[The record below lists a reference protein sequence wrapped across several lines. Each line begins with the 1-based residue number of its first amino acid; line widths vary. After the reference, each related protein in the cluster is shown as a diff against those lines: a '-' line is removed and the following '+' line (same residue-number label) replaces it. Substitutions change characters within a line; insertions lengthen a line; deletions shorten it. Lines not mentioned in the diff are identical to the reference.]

1 MITKQTIAREDVTN
15 KANGTYWTNR
25 SYGPNRNFASF
36 GCLLLLWLMAM
47 GAFAQAQV
55 IIGGNVYGG
64 GNSADVDGNTT
75 VVVKGGDMTKVFGGA
90 RMANVGGR
98 SFVNIYGEEATSDIF
113 IVEVYGGN
121 DIAGIIGAS
130 GEETTVPTELTDVL
144 GEGETKETN
153 PEKNAIDNTWKTFVR
168 TSRSAKGDGSEK
180 NAIIIGALFGGG
192 NGDFEYEQSEP
203 VDGKVTHNIYNRGDR
218 STYIAQK
225 VTPEGDVGFQ
235 KPEVSKT
242 YLEIKGGCIAHLYGG
257 GNNATV
263 TENTTISIDNQSD
276 DLETQAT
283 AHAASSGSS
292 VEEVLRY
299 LVGKVQLS
307 TFQSDYSS
315 WKFNFARIFGGNNRA
330 EMSIR
335 PIWNLQRGKIRDLYS
350 GGNMGRMTSE
360 TGLLLDI
367 NPVNSSDLVIN
378 NVFGGCRMADVRPKT
393 SVWNPSLKNPVTG
406 TLGDYE
412 DATSVNKEPGYFFPP
427 NFAARLLIRGGDIN
441 NVYGGNDIQGKV
453 YFGNA
458 VGVAT
463 SIKGNIYGGGNGAY
477 AYTDNEELEGDPKY
491 GDYWYPTAG
500 YNSSAE
506 ALNAIRPNAE
516 QVSIMVRGD
525 AENPNN
531 PTIIGGSIFCGGNCA
546 TLEANPAHANLD
558 NYPLAELKIGT
569 NVIADNVFLGNNGRG
584 MVEESVLTQYASD
597 VEEMG
602 AGENVQKFSSMEL
615 KDPSTMETYMEGAAM
630 DIIPRLVFEDAAK
643 GDRATYQPYS
653 SYIGSFFC
661 GGNVGSMTYEGKDTM
676 DFSAPIYIYN
686 KVVGG
691 CNDAFVP
698 ARAGLNAFYQGGIL
712 GSASERDSYT
722 DGEGNI
728 KDRLEMNFNGL
739 RIRPMRRN
747 HVYTPVANGTTLTE
761 GKEYHTSNIPFH
773 GETIIS
779 DGTEVASPEHPYYEL
794 TSLGTGLEWNTVKW
808 NPAIKGFTAT
818 GSTGT
823 DDDRRLYDGNVYGGC
838 YNSGIVNGNVTIN
851 VNQKLVEKD
860 VLFASGEGKP
870 NVDYESQR
878 DDLMDV
884 AMAVMGGGCG
894 EQTEMWGSTTVNLN
908 KGAAFLVYGGGEK
921 GIVGK
926 SDTRDYD
933 PAYSTTVNLKGSKT
947 IYSSDAVDDDVAEAE
962 YIFGGGN
969 QGNVYGNTY
978 VNLGN
983 GRIYDAFGGASNA
996 DIQGHTEVYIGRQP
1010 DGAGG
1015 YKAGFPWVRDNI
1027 YGGSDFGGIIWGQY
1041 ADGYDYESRI
1051 SSSDVL
1057 ASIHGT
1063 PTNASPGV
1071 LKASAYVEYDQG
1083 RVDSI
1088 FGGGYAQYD
1097 YADTEY
1103 YGEGATM
1110 PSFEGSFVNI
1120 RPASNENNELHAVFG
1135 GGSGYPRNRD
1145 GDMSQDR
1152 SYVLVDIQKDGEK
1165 EVENFKDLEIFGAGS
1180 FNGMGMSLNKEVA
1193 ADPATADMASVII
1206 DLMNGK
1212 VGNVYGGS
1220 YNEGITR
1227 RTVINVP
1234 AQSAINIG
1242 NIFGGAY
1249 GTQVLPP
1256 CDVYESHV
1264 NYNNTSEKARV
1275 NGAIYGGNNNE
1286 RRTLYTHVNIS
1297 SPVWSDKD
1305 KGYLA
1310 KVYGA
1315 GYNIDTWS
1323 EYTEVN
1329 LLSGAKVYE
1338 AYGGGN
1344 MGHVL
1349 NAESVQKYMQLYK
1362 DHPSHQISTQ
1372 DPYWSTENIWAS
1384 EGVLNDE
1391 YMDKWTKDWENAWT
1405 MGDYYTPNEDY
1416 TNYIDNEATNLDN
1429 TQPGLI
1435 RTAEMDDRDYSG
1447 YTTEEKAKRYQ
1458 KYNTNVIINEGATV
1472 VNYAYGGGYG
1482 QAETHL
1488 SGDVYGNTYI
1498 ALLGG
1503 TVTKDIYAAGT
1514 AGAVNDLFGVGKY
1527 DASENPNG
1535 FTATANAYVGGGSC
1549 RNVYGGGWLGN
1560 VGMHSGAISDSPAGD
1575 IPGETHVVIGDLS
1588 GTSFTEGIPTVQRN
1602 AYGGGEGGAVF
1613 GTANLTLNKGYVGY
1627 QYVDGRYVEKIEDNT
1642 KPTPNTFLTDAGCL
1656 FGGGYI
1662 DNSSVDK
1669 TCVNIYG
1676 GHVRG
1681 SAFGGGEVAA
1691 IGRGSVSRST
1701 VGGKTTLTLDGIY
1714 RPGKTRIEMYGGQVH
1729 RNVYGG
1735 GRGTDNLGGHG
1746 SLNCDGYVFGQTE
1759 VHIHGGEIGTVSGL
1773 ADGDGNVFG
1782 GGDEGFVYSAYE
1794 KADGTFGIGKKDG
1807 VRYDPLYQ
1815 GYYYEY
1821 ENGNFVTEQ
1830 VETGT
1835 YTAEEAEAY
1844 NTEHASDPGHVDVSE
1859 GDKKYETER
1868 RFTEDCKVLIEP
1880 SMKVLSDVTIN
1891 GHDYVAGDYVP
1902 TSDLNTLPNKNADS
1916 RWESLDDT
1924 GIIIH
1929 NAVFAGGNTPSGS
1942 LTTGANISTVYGN
1955 ATASISDIFHRDMIT
1970 LGTRHTGGLYGD
1982 GNLTLVDGYREL
1994 NITNYGTD
2002 YYSIEKEIGIDTYHA
2017 LPDREADYYE
2027 LKYTCLKVCQD
2038 KEGTRY
2044 KPVEKDGSGNVISK
2058 ASTITADEMQ
2068 NLFVTKDESGNK
2080 VSVRDGGTAILKYD
2094 EETGEWVPNKAAGYW
2109 KESGVLP
2116 VYAGR
2121 LMNSIQRADFCGVFG
2136 SRMVMQGA
2144 QDRVPEEADYTDYT
2158 INRVREVSLN
2168 KKTEGG
2174 VDHGNYFGI
2183 YNIVNY
2189 LGALTSDV
2197 DFGAVRKTDNPDAAT
2212 YKSDITIDE
2221 STYAYQSAGATYSNW
2236 KQAHIKDRTRNN
2248 GSSHNKV
2255 ALASGVYLELTT
2267 EESTGLGLHE
2277 KVWGPITGV
2286 VELDLINVAPGI
2298 GGGFVYAKNVHGV
2311 RSATGHR
2318 NTTLTS
2324 LNKGA
2329 VTHWDY
2335 TYSTTEDAAHQKE
2348 WESSGNFVHS
2358 TQTIIDDCYNISNR
2372 YMGEGKMP
2380 AHYWYIKGSVYVYDQ
2395 YISAYTGSSNA
2406 FSETVEIPLTIA
2418 AASHG
2423 KMKLLNVMPNRY
2435 AFYASPGVEI
2445 GSGKRIVINDK
2456 SYYKNDPISYW
2467 DWYLLSPS
2475 EKELFIEKTYV
2486 NCMTCKIDGV
2496 EYAAGTYI
2504 MSDTQFATY
2513 KNSSHTYTDTENK
2526 PIEKADKVPADD
2538 DYIFRTSNNVSH
2550 DQGYI
2555 LTYEV
2560 NNPGIWDNWYTPKAD
2575 DYTKKKT
2582 LLEYAGMDVATKA
2595 TYDDGPTYR
2604 LDPTKVTT
2612 DGIVLGQRDYKQGEL
2627 ITKSVEDAYQAIPAK
2642 PSSPVQATFEKAYIV
2657 TSKITV
2663 TTDGRDTHYNPG
2675 VAVSETFAEAHEGS
2689 VAEAYICTSSISLTK
2704 EDILYK
2710 DSKMTKAEAEGYVS
2724 DTETKMNALK
2734 AGASALTLDAIKA
2747 LEPAGGFTAEDKK
2760 SLVQLAT
2767 LREELKTHLVPA
2779 YYCTG
2784 AGKYG
2789 GAYYEKDKNY
2799 RGLEAWSSMS
2809 GSDRAKFVF
2818 NYDALDL
2825 LIDPTYSNPEG
2836 EKYQYD
2842 GNYTTEAQ
2850 VKNASTGNKAGYSL
2864 TQSVDYTA
2872 TYNDS
2877 ENDLT
2882 LTTGVTVKH
2891 SNGTIENNQTTLVEG
2906 DELEREV
2913 FESLPNEQRHF
2924 APIAATTAG
2933 TYYVANT
2940 DFQVGA
2946 TPYAIGETISRETY
2960 EGLPEKGNVTVLT
2973 VDEEHK
2979 GTYYYCRESY
2989 PMGVTI
2995 TPVASSAITGAG
3007 GGISAGN
3014 VLVGTL
3020 ITSGQYNLLPNQQKH
3035 FTIHGVSPTET
3046 STLYVSRESDIYDL
3060 SKEKIVTVI
3069 YQYDY
3074 DETDG
3079 SDNVT
3084 PISERHILNI
3094 HLTFKSGVPTVEKI
3108 TKPDIILPGDFTSLR
3123 EPAVTPGAYEITGG
3137 GWELFET
3144 QRDAESHTNGVEYT
3158 PAFDPLYWYQDEWY
3172 VAYYAKSYLGRTYS
3186 NAVPVSVANYHD
3198 LAEVMAD
3205 GNKEHHMYIDNKNVK
3220 RESKI
3225 YINDYSGSGKNGLDL
3240 FKNLYDLSLRTE
3252 VATSGDLKDHA
3263 PLDEHVRAGDNLQF
3277 FLRADISREDNPEVA
3292 DEWTPIASGVSQ
3304 PCFEGVL
3311 HGDGHTVSGL
3321 DNSLFGKLCGSVYN
3335 LGVTGSFTSAGVA
3348 DTGKGYVESCWVKT
3362 TGTPDGSVK
3371 AVFGNPTAAANYKQV
3386 VNSYCQT
3393 GKTYSTTDTDK
3404 HGLATAMS
3412 EQAFYNGT
3420 LAYDLNNFYLYKRFC
3435 DQAGDGAFGAEPVF
3449 YNYWLPD
3456 NVELQEGRYARNE
3469 ALCSSGYNGI
3479 QYVED
3484 RFQDGDF
3491 RYAAGSIPGSED
3503 VRHYVDTEDNDK
3515 EYWFPIWP
3523 DDYLFFGQA
3532 LNYGHVDGI
3541 SHQDVP
3547 TAVNRSGGRVDRTE
3561 NGNRVY
3567 RAPAY
3572 FRSKTMDVAHF
3583 NSNAVFAQSKKDDA
3597 ATIAYK
3603 NMTAIDFT
3611 GYNDMYGTDGANKP
3625 YKLGW
3630 DSGKFYAPLL
3640 DDDGLSGFKN
3650 IDLTKN
3656 LLVYSAQPGSTAAGI
3671 TGTTVSTYLTEPE
3684 YEESAD
3690 GYRSVEWQDPQT
3702 IHGHWLQKTEEGF
3715 MARRDQLLVDL
3726 NDFNAPIAYTFHSD
3740 KHMWYQRTPED
3751 NEFVDFSTGW
3761 QGISLPFTSE
3771 MVTTS
3776 QKGEITHFY
3785 DGSENSKDER
3795 GAKIGHEYWLRQYRD
3810 IGGVSEPE
3818 AVRTARFTYPTKSD
3832 GAIMQKTKQY
3842 DAEVTNTF
3850 LWDYYYNWGL
3860 GHNQKDHNR
3869 DTYQEYYRHERQ
3881 YQNYPMLTAGIPYL
3895 IGFPGKTYF
3904 EFDLSGSFSAN
3915 TTASPN
3921 PATLDKQ
3928 TITFVSQKNISIGV
3942 SDDEMTGITN
3952 AGFVFKPSYMNI
3964 GLEAGTNSYALNT
3977 DGDQFDKVPVS
3988 GDDTNVG
3995 AFRPYFLATG
4005 GSAKEF
4011 RHETRAIR
4019 FYNDGIGDL
4028 HPQDEQNDEGATH
4041 RLEIFVRGKD
4051 IYTVSHMEESI
4062 DIRIVSA
4069 SGALINAYTLEP
4081 GKTVITPV
4089 TASGVYIVN
4098 RRKLSVKVE

>member
-1 MITKQTIAREDVTN
+1 MGA
-15 KANGTYWTNR
+15 
-25 SYGPNRNFASF
+25 YGVHRTC
-36 GCLLLLWLMAM
+36 GLLLLWLLAI
-47 GAFAQAQV
+47 GAFAQTR
-55 IIGGNVYGG
+55 ITIGGNVYGG

-75 VVVKGGDMTKVFGGA
+75 VTVQGGDLKKVFGGA

-98 SFVNIYGEEATSDIF
+98 SFVNIYGEESTSDIF

-121 DIAGIIGAS
+121 DIAGIIGVS

-180 NAIIIGALFGGG
+180 NAVIIGKLFGGG
-192 NGDFEYEQSEP
+192 NGDFDYEQSEP

-218 STYIAQK
+218 SSYIAQI
-225 VTPEGDVGFQ
+225 VTPEGDVGFK
-235 KPEVSKT
+235 KPEASKT

-263 TENTTISIDNQSD
+263 TENTTISINNESD
-276 DLETQAT
+276 DLETQVNAYAT
-283 AHAASSGSS
+283 ATGSS
-292 VEEVLRY
+292 FKDALEY
-299 LVGKVQLS
+299 LVSKVQLS
-307 TFQSDYSS
+307 TFQGDYSS
-315 WKFNFARIFGGNNRA
+315 WKFNFARVFGGNNRA

-335 PIWNLQRGKIRDLYS
+335 PVWNLQKGMIRDLYS
-350 GGNMGRMTSE
+350 GGNMGRMTHE
-360 TGLLLDI
+360 NGLFLNI
-367 NPVNSSDLVIN
+367 NPVNSNSLVIN
-378 NVFGGCRMADVRPKT
+378 NVYGGCRMADVRPKT
-393 SVWNPSLKNPVTG
+393 NVWNPSLENPVTG

-412 DATSVNKEPGYFFPP
+412 DAISVKKEPGYFFPP
-427 NFAARLLIRGGDIN
+427 NFAARVLVQGGDIN
-441 NVYGGNDIQGKV
+441 NVYGGNDIRGKV

-458 VGVAT
+458 VGVTT
-463 SIKGNIYGGGNGAY
+463 SIRGDIYGGGNGAY
-477 AYTDNEELEGDPKY
+477 AYTDNEELEGDSKY
-491 GDYWYPTAG
+491 GDFWYPTLN

-506 ALNAIRPNAE
+506 ALNAIRPDAE

-525 AENPNN
+525 VENPEN
-531 PTIIGGSIFCGGNCA
+531 PTIIGGSIYCGGNCA
-546 TLEANPAHANLD
+546 TLEADPDHANLAD
-558 NYPLAELKIGT
+558 YPMVELKIGT
-569 NVIADNVFLGNNGRG
+569 NVIADNVFLGNNGKG
-584 MVEESVLTQYASD
+584 MIEESVLSQYASD
-597 VEEMG
+597 VEEIG
-602 AGENVQKFSSMEL
+602 GDEQKFSSIDLE
-615 KDPSTMETYMEGAAM
+615 DPSTMETYMEGVAM
-630 DIIPRLVFEDAAK
+630 DIIPRLSFEDAAK
-643 GDRATYQPYS
+643 GDRTTYRPYS
-653 SYIGSFFC
+653 SYIGSFYC
-661 GGNVGSMTYEGKDTM
+661 GGNVGSMTYEGKNTM
-676 DFSAPIYIYN
+676 DFTAPIYIYN

-698 ARAGLNAFYQGGIL
+698 ARDGLNAFYRGGVL
-712 GSASERDSYT
+712 GSASERDDFT
-722 DGEGNI
+722 DGSGNI
-728 KDRLEMNFNGL
+728 RDRLELNFKGL
-739 RIRPMRRN
+739 KIQPMRRN
-747 HVYTPVANGTTLTE
+747 HVFTPVANGTTLTE
-761 GKEYHTSNIPFH
+761 GNEYYKSNIPFH
-773 GETIIS
+773 ADKIIS
-779 DGTEVASPEHPYYEL
+779 DGTEVASPETPYYEL

-808 NPAIKGFTAT
+808 NSDIRGFTAT
-818 GSTGT
+818 GSTGA
-823 DDDRRLYDGNVYGGC
+823 DDARRLYDGNIYGGC

-851 VNQKLVEKD
+851 VNQKLIEKE
-860 VLFASGEGKP
+860 VLFASGDGKP

-878 DDLMDV
+878 DDLLDV
-884 AMAVMGGGCG
+884 ALAVMGGGCG

-926 SDTRDYD
+926 SDTQEFN
-933 PAYSTTVNLKGSKT
+933 PAYSTTVNLKGTKT
-947 IYSSDAVDDDVAEAE
+947 IYSSDAVDADVAEAE

-969 QGNVYGNTY
+969 QGNVYGNTC

-1010 DGAGG
+1010 DGAGD
-1015 YKAGFPWVRDNI
+1015 YKAGFPWIRDNV
-1027 YGGSDFGGIIWGQY
+1027 YGGSDFGGTIWGDY
-1041 ADGYDYESRI
+1041 EDGYNFESRV

-1057 ASIHGT
+1057 ASVHGT
-1063 PTNASPGV
+1063 PTNESPGV
-1071 LKASAYVEYDQG
+1071 LKSSTYVEYEIG

-1097 YADTEY
+1097 YGDTET
-1103 YGEGATM
+1103 YGLDAEM
-1110 PSFEGSFVNI
+1110 PSMESSFVNI
-1120 RPASNENNELHAVFG
+1120 RPNSNENNELHYVFG
-1135 GGSGYPRNRD
+1135 GGAGYPRNRD

-1152 SYVLVDIQKDGEK
+1152 SYILIDIQKDGDK
-1165 EVENFKDLEIFGAGS
+1165 DVENFKDLEIFGSGS
-1180 FNGMGMSLNKEVA
+1180 YNGMGMSLDKDIA
-1193 ADPATADMASVII
+1193 SDPATADMASVII

-1220 YNEGITR
+1220 YNEGVTR

-1234 AQSAINIG
+1234 AQSTINIG

-1249 GTQVLPP
+1249 GTQILPP

-1275 NGAIYGGNNNE
+1275 SGAIYGGNNNE
-1286 RRTLYTHVNIS
+1286 RRTLYTQVNIS

-1310 KVYGA
+1310 NVYGA
-1315 GYNIDTWS
+1315 GYNINTWS

-1329 LLSGAKVYE
+1329 LLAGAKVYE

-1362 DHPSHQISTQ
+1362 DYPSPQISTE
-1372 DPYWSTENIWAS
+1372 DPYWKDLKDKNDLWYIDGDGNQRLYDKHVDRWAS
-1384 EGVLNDE
+1384 
-1391 YMDKWTKDWENAWT
+1391 DWENAWT
-1405 MGDYYTPNEDY
+1405 MGDYYTPNTEYD
-1416 TNYIDNEATNLDN
+1416 NYIDNEATNLNN

-1447 YTTEEKAKRYQ
+1447 YTEEEKAKRYQ
-1458 KYNTNVIINEGATV
+1458 KYNSNVIINEGATV

-1482 QAETHL
+1482 SANVQL

-1503 TVTKDIYAAGT
+1503 TVNKDIYAAGT
-1514 AGAVNDLFGVGKY
+1514 AGAVNDLFGVGTY
-1527 DASENPNG
+1527 NASTNPNG
-1535 FTATANAYVGGGSC
+1535 FTATANAYIKGGSC

-1560 VGMHSGAISDSPAGD
+1560 VGHHSGTINDSPDSD
-1575 IPGETHVVIGDLS
+1575 IPGETHVVIGDLN
-1588 GTSFTEGIPTVQRN
+1588 GTSFTNGIPTVQRN

-1613 GTANLTLNKGYVGY
+1613 GTAHLTLNNGYVGY
-1627 QYVDGRYVEKIEDNT
+1627 QYDDGQYKEKIEDNT
-1642 KPTPNTFLTDAGCL
+1642 KPTPNTLLTDAGCL

-1669 TCVNIYG
+1669 TSVYIYG

-1691 IGRGSVSRST
+1691 IGRGSIRKT
-1701 VGGKTTLTLDGIY
+1701 IVGGKTTFALEGIY

-1735 GRGTDNLGGHG
+1735 GRGADNLGGHG

-1794 KADGTFGIGKKDG
+1794 NEDGSFGWG
-1807 VRYDPLYQ
+1807 VKSGTRYGNIYQ
-1815 GYYYEY
+1815 GYYYKHIWNNRDDVEEKFLH
-1821 ENGNFVTEQ
+1821 ENG
-1830 VETGT
+1830 G
-1835 YTAEEAEAY
+1835 
-1844 NTEHASDPGHVDVSE
+1844 
-1859 GDKKYETER
+1859 ER
-1868 RFTEDCKVLIEP
+1868 IFTEDCKVLIEP
-1880 SMKVLSDVTIN
+1880 SMRVLSDVNIN

-1902 TSDLNTLPNKNADS
+1902 TSDLNTLPNKNADT
-1916 RWESLDDT
+1916 RWASLDDT

-1942 LTTGANISTVYGN
+1942 LTTGANVSSVFGN

-2002 YYSIEKEIGIDTYHA
+2002 YYSIAKEIGIDTYHA

-2038 KEGTRY
+2038 KEKTRY
-2044 KPVEKDGSGNVISK
+2044 KPEEKDGLGNVISK

-2068 NLFVTKDESGNK
+2068 NLFVTTDESGNK
-2080 VSVRDGGTAILKYD
+2080 VSVEQDGVAILVYD
-2094 EETGEWVPNKAAGYW
+2094 EKTGEWVPNKEAGYW
-2109 KESGVLP
+2109 EESGVLP

-2121 LMNSIQRADFCGVFG
+2121 LMNSIQRADLCGVFG

-2144 QDRVPEEADYTDYT
+2144 QDRVPEEADYTNYT

-2183 YNIVNY
+2183 YSIVNY

-2197 DFGAVRKTDNPDAAT
+2197 NFGAVRKTDNPDAAT
-2212 YKSDITIDE
+2212 FKSDIEIDE
-2221 STYAYQSAGATYSNW
+2221 STYAYESAGATYSNW
-2236 KQAHIKDRTRNN
+2236 KRAHIKDRTRNN

-2267 EESTGLGLHE
+2267 EESTGLGLYE

-2298 GGGFVYAKNVHGV
+2298 GGGFVYAKNQHGV
-2311 RSATGHR
+2311 RSATDHK
-2318 NTTLTS
+2318 NTTLTA
-2324 LNKGA
+2324 LNRGA
-2329 VTHWDY
+2329 ATQWDY
-2335 TYSTTEDAAHQKE
+2335 TYNTTEDAAHQME
-2348 WESSGNFVHS
+2348 WETSGNFVHS

-2406 FSETVEIPLTIA
+2406 FSESVEIPLTIA

-2435 AFYASPGVEI
+2435 AYYASPGVEI

-2475 EKELFIEKTYV
+2475 EKDLFIEKTYV
-2486 NCMTCKIDGV
+2486 NCITCKIDGV

-2504 MSDTQFATY
+2504 MSDKQFTIF
-2513 KNSSHTYTDTENK
+2513 KNKVGGHTYTDSEDQ
-2526 PIEKADKVPADD
+2526 PIEKADKVLADD

-2560 NNPGIWDNWYTPKAD
+2560 NNPSIWDNWYTPKIG
-2575 DYTKKKT
+2575 DYTNKKT
-2582 LLEYAGMDVATKA
+2582 LVEYEAMDVATKT

-2604 LDPTKVTT
+2604 LDPTKVAT
-2612 DGIVLGQRDYKQGEL
+2612 DGVVLGQRDYKRGDL
-2627 ITKSVEDAYQAIPAK
+2627 ITKNVEDAYQAIPNK
-2642 PSSPVQATFEKAYIV
+2642 PASPSQATFEKAYIV
-2657 TSKITV
+2657 TEKITV
-2663 TTDGRDTHYNPG
+2663 TEDGKDTHYNLG
-2675 VAVSETFAEAHEGS
+2675 VAVSKTFADAHSGS

-2710 DSKMTKAEAEGYVS
+2710 DSKLTKTQAEGYVS

-2747 LEPAGGFTAEDKK
+2747 LEPAEGFTAEDKK

-2767 LREELKTHLVPA
+2767 LREELKTYLVPA
-2779 YYCTG
+2779 YYCTVD
-2784 AGKYG
+2784 GKYG
-2789 GAYYEKDKNY
+2789 GAYYEKNKNY

-2809 GSDRAKFVF
+2809 GSDREKFIF

-2825 LIDPTYSNPEG
+2825 LIDSLYSNAEG

-2842 GNYTTEAQ
+2842 GNYTTEEE
-2850 VKNASTGNKAGYSL
+2850 VKDVSTGNKAGYSV

-2872 TYNDS
+2872 TFNDD
-2877 ENDLT
+2877 EHNLNLGFGNDVT
-2882 LTTGVTVKH
+2882 LTRYNGSTEKYEVVTDSIIK
-2891 SNGTIENNQTTLVEG
+2891 LD
-2906 DELEREV
+2906 DELERDV

-2933 TYYVANT
+2933 TYYVVNT
-2940 DFQVGA
+2940 AFQVGA
-2946 TPYAIGETISRETY
+2946 TPYAVGETISRETY
-2960 EGLPEKGNVTVLT
+2960 EGLPEKGNVTVLE
-2973 VDEEHK
+2973 VNEANK
-2979 GTYYYCRESY
+2979 GTYYYCREAY
-2989 PMGVTI
+2989 PMGVTV
-2995 TPVASSAITGAG
+2995 TPVADSVIKGAG
-3007 GGISAGN
+3007 GGTSDGN
-3014 VLVGTL
+3014 VQVGTL
-3020 ITSGQYNLLPNQQKH
+3020 ITSGQYNALPNQQKN

-3060 SKEKIVTVI
+3060 SKEKIITVI

-3084 PISERHILNI
+3084 PVSERHILNI

-3108 TKPDIILPGDFTSLR
+3108 NKPEIILPGDIISLR
-3123 EPAVTPGAYEITGG
+3123 EPTVTPGAYEITGG

-3144 QRDAESHTNGVEYT
+3144 QRDAESHSNGIEYT

-3198 LAEVMAD
+3198 LAKVMSD
-3205 GNKEHHMYIDNKNVK
+3205 DKYHMFIDNKNVK
-3220 RESKI
+3220 RDSKI
-3225 YINDYSGSGKNGLDL
+3225 YINDYSDNGKNGLDL
-3240 FKNLYDLSLRTE
+3240 FKNLYDLSLLTE

-3263 PLDEHVRAGDNLQF
+3263 LLDEHVKAGDHLEF
-3277 FLRADISREDNPEVA
+3277 FLRTDISHPETWTSIGDDGDGDPED
-3292 DEWTPIASGVSQ
+3292 DI
-3304 PCFEGVL
+3304 CFEGTL
-3311 HGDGHTVSGL
+3311 HGDGHHLDGL
-3321 DNSLFGKLCGSVYN
+3321 TSSLFSKLCGQVYN
-3335 LGVTGSFTSAGVA
+3335 LGVTGSFTGGGIAE
-3348 DTGKGYVESCWVKT
+3348 TGDGYAENCWVNT
-3362 TGTPDGSVK
+3362 TGTPTPSSTL
-3371 AVFGNPTAAANYKQV
+3371 AIIGNPTDDASKQIENCYYDNSNAYAAGPAKPMPA
-3386 VNSYCQT
+3386 
-3393 GKTYSTTDTDK
+3393 K
-3404 HGLATAMS
+3404 
-3412 EQAFYNGT
+3412 AFYNGEV
-3420 LAYDLNNFYLYKRFC
+3420 AYNLNGFYLHKRYYHGTNLDSGIEYKYLPSATDGTLPTDMAIGYYPNNYAIYPLDITKPMKRGYVEERFA
-3435 DQAGDGAFGAEPVF
+3435 DGD
-3449 YNYWLPD
+3449 Y
-3456 NVELQEGRYARNE
+3456 RYA
-3469 ALCSSGYNGI
+3469 SGK
-3479 QYVED
+3479 
-3484 RFQDGDF
+3484 
-3491 RYAAGSIPGSED
+3491 IPEVAD
-3503 VRHYVDTEDNDK
+3503 VRIRIVTEKDDK
-3515 EYWFPIWP
+3515 GQDVENTYYPPIWP
-3523 DDYLFFGQA
+3523 DDYFFFGQA
-3532 LNYGHVDGI
+3532 LNYGHVDGL

-3547 TAVNRSGGRVDRTE
+3547 SAINRSDGRVDKTE
-3561 NGNRVY
+3561 SGNRVY

-3572 FRSKTMDVAHF
+3572 FRSKTMGVAHF
-3583 NSNAVFAQSKKDDA
+3583 NPYAVFAQSKKDDA
-3597 ATIAYK
+3597 ATVAYK

-3611 GYNDMYGTDGANKP
+3611 DAKYGSYETYKTYGKGLVDGTGDG
-3625 YKLGW
+3625 L
-3630 DSGKFYAPLL
+3630 SSMFYPPLL
-3640 DDDGLSGFKN
+3640 DDEGLSGFKN

-3656 LLVYSAQPGSTAAGI
+3656 LLVYTEEPGSTAAGV
-3671 TGTTVSTYLTEPE
+3671 TGTTVSAYLTEPE

-3690 GYRSVEWQDPQT
+3690 VYRCVEWQDPQS
-3702 IHGHWLQKTEEGF
+3702 IHGHWLQKTEGRF
-3715 MARRDQLLVDL
+3715 IASRNQLLVDL
-3726 NDFNAPIAYTFHSD
+3726 NDFNAPIAYTFDND
-3740 KHMWYQRTPED
+3740 KLMWYQRIPED

-3785 DGSENSKDER
+3785 DGSESSKNET
-3795 GAKIGHEYWLRQYRD
+3795 GSKIGHEYWLRQYRD
-3810 IGGVSEPE
+3810 ISGVSGAAAE
-3818 AVRTARFTYPTKSD
+3818 RTARFTYPTKDD
-3832 GAIMQKTKQY
+3832 GVIMQKTKQY
-3842 DAEVTNTF
+3842 GAEVTNTF
-3850 LWDYYYNWGL
+3850 LWDYYYNATF
-3860 GHNQKDHNR
+3860 GHNQKDYNK
-3869 DTYQEYYRHERQ
+3869 DIYQEYYRYARE
-3881 YQNYPMLTAGIPYL
+3881 YVNYPMLTASIPYL
-3895 IGFPGKTYF
+3895 IGFPGRTYY
-3904 EFDLSGSFSAN
+3904 EFDLSGNFSAN
-3915 TTASPN
+3915 TTALPN
-3921 PATLDKQ
+3921 PVPLDKQ
-3928 TITFVSQKNISIGV
+3928 TITFVSQKNIAIGV
-3942 SDDEMTGITN
+3942 SDDEMTGVTHD
-3952 AGFVFKPSYMNI
+3952 GFVFKPSYMNI
-3964 GLEAGTNSYALNT
+3964 ELDGGTNSYVLNSA
-3977 DGDQFDKVPVS
+3977 GSQFDKVPVS
-3988 GDDTNVG
+3988 GDATNVG
-3995 AFRPYFLATG
+3995 AFRPYFMAAG
-4005 GSAKEF
+4005 GGAKEY
-4011 RHETRAIR
+4011 RYETRAIR
-4019 FYNDGIGDL
+4019 FDSDGIGEL
-4028 HPQDEQNDEGATH
+4028 QPEEEQFDNEAG
-4041 RLEIFVRGKD
+4041 RLEIYVRGKN
-4051 IYTVSHMEESI
+4051 IYTVSHLEESI
-4062 DIRIVSA
+4062 DIRIVNA
-4069 SGALINAYTLEP
+4069 SGATINAYTLEP
-4081 GKTVITPV
+4081 SKTMITPV
-4089 TASGVYIVN
+4089 NASGVYIVN
-4098 RRKLSVKVE
+4098 KKKLSVKID